1 MDGGVCSPADILLFS
16 FIFYDLLLKALLSAL
31 SLVFASCTISLSAH
45 LSHLHPDLHL
55 CVLLEQ
61 LIKQRSVF
69 VLVQFCL
76 FLSEQDMLKIH
87 NKDTIKFKE
96 VEMSRTWEE
105 QETQYNGN
113 VCPKRDLN

>member
-1 MDGGVCSPADILLFS
+1 
-16 FIFYDLLLKALLSAL
+16 
-31 SLVFASCTISLSAH
+31 
-45 LSHLHPDLHL
+45 
-55 CVLLEQ
+55 
-61 LIKQRSVF
+61 
-69 VLVQFCL
+69 
-76 FLSEQDMLKIH
+76 MLKIH